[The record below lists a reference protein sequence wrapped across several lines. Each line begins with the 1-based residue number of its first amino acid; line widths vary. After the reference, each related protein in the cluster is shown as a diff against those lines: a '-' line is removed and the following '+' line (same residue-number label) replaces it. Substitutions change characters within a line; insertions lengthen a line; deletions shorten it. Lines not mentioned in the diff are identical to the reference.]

1 MKGKISLSLAL
12 ALVLA
17 SSPAW
22 AESQGQQ
29 ILQLQ
34 QQVAVLQGE
43 VQSLIAVQK
52 ASRGSQ
58 AALGNLLTRSQ
69 QMEQEIRD
77 LRGQLES
84 KTHALELAQQ
94 SSNAKISALS
104 ATVASLTAPTAST
117 ASTTTASVLSA
128 NSTTPA
134 QAIAAEASSNT
145 GSAIAGL
152 GQAEYQR
159 AFSLLREGKYGT
171 AVTAFTAFIQK
182 YPQSSLVVDAYYWL
196 GQAQYVLGKN
206 SDAIHSLETVANQYG
221 QSSKAP
227 DALLR
232 LGQIYQALGQPA
244 KARLVL
250 GQLIRKYPSTPAAQK
265 AQAQLQASGGR

>member
-12 ALVLA
+12 VLALA

>member
-1 MKGKISLSLAL
+1 MKGKISQGLML

-29 ILQLQ
+29 LLQLQ

-52 ASRGSQ
+52 ASRSSQ

-94 SSNAKISALS
+94 NCNTKISALS
-104 ATVASLTAPTAST
+104 ATLASLTAPTAST
-117 ASTTTASVLSA
+117 ASTATASVLSA
-128 NSTTPA
+128 NTSAPA
-134 QAIAAEASSNT
+134 QTIAAEASSNT
-145 GSAIAGL
+145 GPAITGL

-244 KARLVL
+244 KARSVL
-250 GQLIRKYPSTPAAQK
+250 DQLIRKYPSTPAAQK

>member
-12 ALVLA
+12 VLALA

-206 SDAIHSLETVANQYG
+206 GDAIHSLETVANQYG